1 MATEDDVLQGDEA
14 YYDERPQAERGFDAS
29 LLERSLKT
37 LPARRPLVHAPS
49 DSVTE
54 AIRAMQ
60 REQRGCVLIT
70 QDGTPK
76 TRLIGIFSERDV
88 LNRIVDRGRNPA
100 TLALVEVMTSDPE
113 SLPEE
118 ASVAWVLNKMAIGG
132 FRHVPV
138 VDSEGRPVF
147 LVSVRDVVKFLVE
160 FFPGEVLNLPPEFG
174 APRSLEREGA

>member
-1 MATEDDVLQGDEA
+1 MATQDDVLQGDEA
-14 YYDERPQAERGFDAS
+14 YHDERPRDARGFDAT
-29 LLERSLKT
+29 LLRRSLKT
-37 LPARRPLVHAPS
+37 LPARRPLVHAGN

-60 REQRGCVLIT
+60 HEQRGCVLVT
-70 QDGTPK
+70 EDGTPQ
-76 TRLIGIFSERDV
+76 TRLVGIFSERDV
-88 LNRIVDRGRNPA
+88 LNRIVGRGRNPA
-100 TLALVEVMTSDPE
+100 ILALSEVMTPEPE

-118 ASVAWVLNKMAIGG
+118 ASVAFVLNKMAIGG

-147 LVSVRDVVKFLVE
+147 VVSVRDVVEFLVE

>member
-1 MATEDDVLQGDEA
+1 MATQDEALPGDEA
-14 YYDERPQAERGFDAS
+14 YYDERPGDARGFDAS
-29 LLERSLKT
+29 LLQRSLKT
-37 LPARRPLVHAPS
+37 LPARRPLVHAAS
-49 DSVTE
+49 ESVTE

-70 QDGTPK
+70 EDGTPK
-76 TRLIGIFSERDV
+76 TRLVGIFSERDV
-88 LNRIVDRGRNPA
+88 LNRIVGRGRNPA
-100 TLALVEVMTSDPE
+100 ILALSEVMTPNPE

-147 LVSVRDVVKFLVE
+147 VVSVRDVVEFLVE

-174 APRSLEREGA
+174 APRSLEPEGA

>member
-1 MATEDDVLQGDEA
+1 MATHDDVLQGDEA
-14 YYDERPQAERGFDAS
+14 YYDEGPDRRRGFDAS
-29 LLERSLKT
+29 LLGRSLKT
-37 LPARRPLVHAPS
+37 LPARAPLVHAPG

-70 QDGTPK
+70 QDGTAQS
-76 TRLIGIFSERDV
+76 RLLGIFSERDV
-88 LNRIVDRGRNPA
+88 LYRIVDRGRNPA
-100 TLALVEVMTSDPE
+100 TLGLGEVMTPDPE

-118 ASVAWVLNKMAIGG
+118 ATVAWVLNKMAVGG

-138 VDSEGRPVF
+138 VDADGRPVF
-147 LVSVRDVVKFLVE
+147 VVSVRDVVEFLVE
-160 FFPGEVLNLPPEFG
+160 FFPSEVLNLPPEFG

>member
-1 MATEDDVLQGDEA
+1 MATQDDALPGDEA
-14 YYDERPQAERGFDAS
+14 YYDEQQSERGFDAS

-37 LPARRPLVHAPS
+37 LPARRPLVHAPD

-60 REQRGCVLIT
+60 REQRGCVLVT

-76 TRLIGIFSERDV
+76 TRLVGIFSERDV
-88 LNRIVDRGRNPA
+88 LYRIVDRGRNPA
-100 TLALVEVMTSDPE
+100 TLALSEVMTPDPE

-118 ASVAWVLNKMAIGG
+118 ATVAWVLNKMAVGG

-138 VDSEGRPVF
+138 VDADGRPVF
-147 LVSVRDVVKFLVE
+147 VVSVRDVVEFLVE

>member
-1 MATEDDVLQGDEA
+1 MATDDDVLQGDEA
-14 YYDERPQAERGFDAS
+14 YYDEHSGTERGFDAS
-29 LLERSLKT
+29 LLGRSLKT
-37 LPARRPLVHAPS
+37 LPARRPLVHAQT
-49 DSVTE
+49 DSVTN

-70 QDGTPK
+70 QDGTPQS
-76 TRLIGIFSERDV
+76 RLLGIFSERDV

-100 TLALVEVMTSDPE
+100 TLALAEVMTPDPE

-118 ASVAWVLNKMAIGG
+118 ATVAWVLNKMAVGG

-138 VDSEGRPVF
+138 VDADGRPVF
-147 LVSVRDVVKFLVE
+147 VVSVRDVVEFLVE
-160 FFPGEVLNLPPEFG
+160 FFPSEVLNLPPEFG